1 MEQNKNYTKE
11 QETIRIALTNFVGA
25 LYSNSKYTG
34 DVGKSNVNAVIIEE
48 LTKLSRDEDNH
59 LSLIALK
66 PIFNAC
72 AWILRN
78 KKKEME
84 DDANTDFLKEVI
96 KPTTKE
102 MDDLIYRIEAYAEK
116 IK

>member
-1 MEQNKNYTKE
+1 MKESNYTKE
-11 QETIRIALTNFVGA
+11 QETIRMALTNYVGA
-25 LYSNSKYTG
+25 LYSNSKFTG
-34 DVGKSNVNAVIIEE
+34 DVAKSNVNAIIIEE
-48 LTKLSRDEDNH
+48 LTRLSRDEEER

-84 DDANTDFLKEVI
+84 DDANTDFLKEMI
-96 KPTTKE
+96 KPTIKE